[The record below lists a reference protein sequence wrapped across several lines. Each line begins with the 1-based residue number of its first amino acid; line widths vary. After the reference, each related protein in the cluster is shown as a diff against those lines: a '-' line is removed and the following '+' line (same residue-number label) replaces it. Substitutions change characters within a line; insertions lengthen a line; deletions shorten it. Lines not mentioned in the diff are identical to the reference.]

1 MECEVFGFAKMIL
14 CSTSYDLASL
24 FRGRR
29 QAQYFRQVEWTN
41 RKTHWYE
48 AVSSA
53 LNVPFLKEVSQKCF
67 VFDLANLE
75 IEEVSQNCFVFDV
88 VNFQELRKSHRIA
101 AFLTLS
107 SSNIAEVSQN
117 DFVFDAVKFKH

>member
-1 MECEVFGFAKMIL
+1 MKKI
-14 CSTSYDLASL
+14 
-24 FRGRR
+24 
-29 QAQYFRQVEWTN
+29 
-41 RKTHWYE
+41 
-48 AVSSA
+48 
-53 LNVPFLKEVSQKCF
+53 SQNCF

-107 SSNIAEVSQN
+107 SSKIEEVSQN
-117 DFVFDAVKFKH
+117 GFVFKPADRQIDGSKTTATTTSTTTPTLHYTTLITAHTLQLHLHDNYKDNYYH